1 VNDWVICFQKQQRM
15 KTVIPHHIVE
25 LKYELHEGGK
35 QGALLEIMDEHWPLK
50 FYYGAGAMLPAFE
63 AHLACLTEGSDF
75 AFTLRAEEAY
85 GAINP
90 EKIREVPL
98 SAFNDDM
105 WFQPDQMEV
114 GDRLYVKH
122 PTVEGKGEL
131 GVITEL
137 LPQGFLVDF
146 NHALAGKDLYFT
158 GQILYIRA
166 PRAEEQAAK
175 RYIEPN
181 GIRSNSRLS
190 EGPDL

>member
-1 VNDWVICFQKQQRM
+1 M
-15 KTVIPHHIVE
+15 KKVAPNLIVE
-25 LKYELHEGGK
+25 IKYELHEGGK

-50 FYYGAGAMLPAFE
+50 FYFGSGAMLPGFE
-63 AHLACLTEGSDF
+63 TQLLGLSEGQDF
-75 AFTLRAEEAY
+75 SFSLRAEEAY
-85 GAINP
+85 GP
-90 EKIREVPL
+90 LDPQQIRAVPL
-98 SAFNDDM
+98 SAFDGDM

-122 PTVEGKGEL
+122 PTIEGKGEL

-146 NHALAGKDLYFT
+146 NHALAGKDLYFE

-190 EGPDL
+190 EGFDF